1 LVKSTDV
8 KRNQLKQKVST
19 KPSSKEDAEDLQKEI
34 EQLLTCLNLE
44 KPAEISENI
53 QKKTSSDNYID
64 RLVTSRTVKTPKYS
78 SFNPFPSRSFNENV
92 AVNGYKLGLYSPV
105 VTSR

>member
-1 LVKSTDV
+1 MKS
-8 KRNQLKQKVST
+8 ST
-19 KPSSKEDAEDLQKEI
+19 KDETDDIQNEF
-34 EQLLTCLNLE
+34 EQLLTCLKIE
-44 KPAEISENI
+44 KPKVSQND
-53 QKKTSSDNYID
+53 SSSNNLID
-64 RLVTSRTVKTPKYS
+64 HLVKSRSSQIPKYS